1 MVKKAI
7 QDIKYDQVLQD
18 GTGIGMGLTTAV
30 NRLKDSKAKSK
41 VIILLTD
48 GVNNSGFIEPETA
61 SDIAKEYGIK
71 VYTIGIGSNG
81 MAEFPYQFAPNGHDF
96 LYKLLPVEI
105 DEKLMKTI
113 AKNTGGKYYRANSNS
128 KLESIYNEI
137 NKLETTEIQELK
149 YYDYDE
155 KFRPFVWIAG
165 ILLLIEV
172 LLRNTIFKSFI

>member
-1 MVKKAI
+1 
-7 QDIKYDQVLQD
+7 VLQD

-81 MAEFPYQFAPNGHDF
+81 MAEFPYQYAANGRDF
-96 LYKLLPVEI
+96 LYKMLPVEI

-113 AKNTGGKYYRANSNS
+113 AKKQVENILERTAIASWKAFIMKSTSS
-128 KLESIYNEI
+128 KLP
-137 NKLETTEIQELK
+137 
-149 YYDYDE
+149 
-155 KFRPFVWIAG
+155 KFR
-165 ILLLIEV
+165 
-172 LLRNTIFKSFI
+172 S